1 MLEVRGLE
9 AAYGASQVLFG
20 ISLDI
25 GEGEVV
31 ALLGRNGAGKTTTL
45 SSLMGL
51 LPPRQGSIRF
61 RGREIAGLEPYEI
74 CRLGLGFVPENARLF
89 ASLTVAEN
97 LEAARRSAPDGA
109 VRFGIEQVLEL
120 FPDLRPLLNRRAGML
135 SGGQQRMVGI
145 ARTLMGNPDLL
156 LLDEPSE
163 GLAPLVVEAL
173 LDRLKSLRA
182 TGVTVLLSEQNL
194 RFANELA
201 DRAYIIEKGEIR
213 YEGTIAEL
221 AAEPEVRS
229 RYLMV

>member
-1 MLEVRGLE
+1 MLEVRDLE

-51 LPPRQGSIRF
+51 LAPRQGSIRF
-61 RGREIAGLEPYEI
+61 RGREIAGREPYEI

-89 ASLTVAEN
+89 SSLTVAEN
-97 LEAARRSAPDGA
+97 LETARRVAPDGA
-109 VRFGIEQVLEL
+109 VRFGMEQVLEL
-120 FPDLRPLLNRRAGML
+120 FPDLRLLLKRRAGML

-173 LDRLKSLRA
+173 LERLKSLRA

-213 YEGTIAEL
+213 YAGSIAEL
-221 AAEPEVRS
+221 AAEPEVRN